1 MAGKTCGY
9 DPYENVVK
17 VMEKAMDIGHIN
29 KDMFEIIKNP
39 QLPKAASRWIPKRFP
54 NVSLKH

>member
-17 VMEKAMDIGHIN
+17 VMEKAMDIYAE
-29 KDMFEIIKNP
+29 EIKGI
-39 QLPKAASRWIPKRFP
+39 FP
-54 NVSLKH
+54 